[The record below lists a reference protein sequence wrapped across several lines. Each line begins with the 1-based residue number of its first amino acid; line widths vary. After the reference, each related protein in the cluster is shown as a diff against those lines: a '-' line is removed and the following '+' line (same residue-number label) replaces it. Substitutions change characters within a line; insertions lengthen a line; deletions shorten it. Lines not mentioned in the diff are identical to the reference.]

1 MATVWLLLVALV
13 NKVTQAALAAIL
25 LPVPIMVAELVT
37 PATAAEIASRPTGKP
52 AHRVL
57 SV

>member
-25 LPVPIMVAELVT
+25 LPVPIMVVAQDPSVTATVLVK
-37 PATAAEIASRPTGKP
+37 R
-52 AHRVL
+52 L
-57 SV
+57 